1 MTFSLIVIKIKS
13 VWFSFISRLKDEA
26 TLTYYVAYL
35 TVTGLLFFA
44 FALINNLFTVP
55 LSGDYVLQQIPF
67 YLNGYDDW
75 WHFLTT
81 GEFPLW
87 DSSTY
92 LGSNNIGSNAFYYLT
107 NPFFLPILLFPRF
120 LVPQGLAVLM
130 IMKMVLAG
138 LAFRAYLKYLGVSEK
153 TARLFGLVYAFAGWN
168 VYYLWFNHFMEVTI
182 VFPLILLGIEKL
194 LREKNYLLLS
204 FALFLMGI
212 TNFFFLISS
221 AFAGVLYAIYRY
233 FDTLSKR
240 SWQDSVI
247 IGPLGILAFAVGI
260 GLSMMVF
267 LPAVMVAV
275 TSNRVDSAF
284 YLPTLLG
291 YWDTQNYE
299 AFIDYLLIWRN
310 SSGQEVSHEKLYP
323 LISFLFP
330 TVSNRS
336 STLLRT
342 GYYDNTVSSLF
353 IYTPIMLLLIPSM
366 IQSLKKLKFFHFVA
380 IGFLALAL
388 FTPFFYNLFHG
399 FTVDYGRWQ
408 IFVVASMVAYIAVNY
423 DQRLEFKRWY
433 FDVSFLIIFGAAVW
447 VFFEAS
453 TYQNTFGFTGL
464 EERLYV
470 GIAALAYMIYAYLYL
485 RVHGRRD
492 VYTAYLMNAITIEA
506 AVMGTLI
513 ANMHGLTNYIRD
525 YDNGL
530 ELVNDQQQIV
540 ERIQRDD
547 DDLFRMYNLNANES
561 SNIGMRLGYNGMTAF
576 HSLYNFHVMEFNEWS
591 HMNYNHEG
599 WSMGYHEK
607 RYNLDAFLNV
617 KYYLIRNR
625 FDTFSGAIL
634 NEETGKLEYPYHN
647 VPLGFV
653 KEEQY
658 STSLNTVYR
667 NTNFIEGGFS
677 FPSLIRTN
685 YNPVTKRSDFY
696 NNTTTEVLQNEEAY
710 LQGAILRNDD
720 IEAIIEQY
728 PEFEVTN
735 VPPRNIDRIATR
747 VTVITCDDYI
757 KERENFTDYT
767 DCDSPQTI
775 SLNSS
780 ISNYESERSGI
791 FVSPLSGNHFGND
804 PLGYFFAMQLRL
816 SYHATVYFLDEQGNV
831 IVRDAHSKI
840 NTSFK
845 FMRGY
850 YADVPVAK
858 ILIVPQSNY
867 GSIPFPAVYQ
877 EPYGDYLSRLNAL
890 NDFPLLNFSHT
901 YNTLRFKTNDPMRRF
916 IVLSTPY
923 DPGWRVTLTH
933 EDGTR
938 ETRQVY
944 KAQGGF
950 IGFVSESGNINY
962 KIEYITPYLPEGVG
976 ISLVSFTVFAGSF
989 LVYRFLKQRSKRK
1002 NEFVDKDANHDTIN

>member
-1 MTFSLIVIKIKS
+1 MTLNSILNQIKKTWH
-13 VWFSFISRLKDEA
+13 VFLSRLKDEN

-35 TVTGLLFFA
+35 TITGLLFFA
-44 FALINNLFTVP
+44 FALINNVFTVP

-87 DSSTY
+87 DASTY

-138 LAFRAYLKYLGVSEK
+138 LTFRAYLKYMGVSEK

-168 VYYLWFNHFMEVTI
+168 VYYLWFNHFMEVTV

-204 FALFLMGI
+204 SALFLMGI

-221 AFAGVLYAIYRY
+221 AFAGVLYAIYR
-233 FDTLSKR
+233 FLDTVGKRPWQDTL
-240 SWQDSVI
+240 I
-247 IGPLGILAFAVGI
+247 IGPLGVLAFAVGI

-284 YLPTLLG
+284 YLPTLLN

-310 SSGQEVSHEKLYP
+310 SNGQEVTHEKLYP
-323 LISFLFP
+323 LISFIFP

-353 IYTPIMLLLIPSM
+353 IYTPIALMLIPSM
-366 IQSLKKLKFFHFVA
+366 IHSLKKMKLFHFVA

-408 IFVVASMVAYIAVNY
+408 IFVVASMVAYIAINY
-423 DQRLEFKRWY
+423 DERLTFKRWY
-433 FDVSFLIIFGAAVW
+433 FDVSFVVLFAVAVW
-447 VFFEAS
+447 VFLEAS
-453 TYQNTFGFTGL
+453 QYQNTAGFTAL

-492 VYTAYLMNAITIEA
+492 VYTSYLMNAITIEA

-513 ANMHGLTNYIRD
+513 ANMHGLVNYVRD

-530 ELVNDQQQIV
+530 ELVLDQQRIV
-540 ERIQRDD
+540 ELIQRDD
-547 DDLFRMYNLNANES
+547 DDFYRMYNLNANES

-617 KYYLIRNR
+617 KYYLIRNQ
-625 FDTFSGAIL
+625 FDTYAGAVL
-634 NEETGKLEYPYHN
+634 NEATGKLEYPYHN

-653 KEEQY
+653 KEERY
-658 STSLNTVYR
+658 SSNLNTVYR

-677 FPSLIRTN
+677 FPSLIQTN
-685 YNPVTKRSDFY
+685 YNPATERSDFY

-720 IEAIIEQY
+720 IEDIMEAF
-728 PEFEVTN
+728 PSLEVSN
-735 VPPRNIDRIATR
+735 IPPRNIARSATK
-747 VTVITCDDYI
+747 VQVITCDDFI
-757 KERENFTDYT
+757 KSRSNFTNYE
-767 DCDSPQTI
+767 DCDSPQNI

-780 ISNYESERSGI
+780 ISNYEPEKSGI
-791 FVSPLSGNHFGND
+791 FISPLTGNHFGD
-804 PLGYFFAMQLRL
+804 DLLGYFFAMQLRM
-816 SYHATVYFLDEQGNV
+816 SYHATVYFLDEQGDV
-831 IVRDAHSKI
+831 IVRDAHAKI

-850 YADVPVAK
+850 YAQIPVAK

-867 GSIPFPAVYQ
+867 GAIAYPTIYQ
-877 EPYGDYLSRLNAL
+877 ERYVDYLGRLDAL
-890 NDFPLLNFSHT
+890 REHPLLDFTHT
-901 YNTLRFKTNDPMRRF
+901 YNSMRFRTEEETHRF
-916 IVLSTPY
+916 IVLSTPF
-923 DPGWRVTLTH
+923 DPGWRVTLIQ

-938 ETRQVY
+938 IARKVY

-950 IGFVSESGNINY
+950 VGFVSEPGDIDY
-962 KIEYITPYLPEGVG
+962 VVEYMTPYLPEGLG
-976 ISLVSFTVFAGSF
+976 ISLASFTVYAGSY
-989 LVYRFLKQRSKRK
+989 LIYRYLKQRAKRK
-1002 NEFVDKDANHDTIN
+1002 KESVSTESLHQTN